1 MQLQTPMKTI
11 ENLQR
16 CIKDSNHIVAILGI
30 EMLVESGGRNF
41 DSNEESY
48 RMEEEY
54 GACPEEL
61 LSGSFYC
68 AKKERFYKFYK
79 KEMLGMKIGATAG
92 YEALYKLQQQG
103 KLHTVINLNYHPI
116 PEPYHFARVIELN
129 GNIQHYHCTK
139 CHKTY
144 DASYILQSQGIPQCS
159 VCNGSIRPDIRLIG
173 ERINNSMLT
182 LALEACDQADVVMIL
197 GQNIFGDRLQ
207 SNSSDI
213 ERRHQTKIL
222 FSQEK
227 YLPEERA
234 DFIIHDE
241 IQQIMPLLIQ

>member
-1 MQLQTPMKTI
+1 MK
-11 ENLQR
+11 NL
-16 CIKDSNHIVAILGI
+16 SY
-30 EMLVESGGRNF
+30 GRRIWCLPGRITEWF
-41 DSNEESY
+41 F
-48 RMEEEY
+48 
-54 GACPEEL
+54 L
-61 LSGSFYC
+61 LC
-68 AKKERFYKFYK
+68 EKERFYKFYK

-103 KLHTVINLNYHPI
+103 KLHTVINQNYHPI
-116 PEPYHFARVIELN
+116 PEPYHFTRVIELN

-213 ERRHQTKIL
+213 ERRHQTKYYFHRKSISPKSGQTLLFMMKFSKLCL
-222 FSQEK
+222 FSFNK
-227 YLPEERA
+227 DWHIIKER
-234 DFIIHDE
+234 I
-241 IQQIMPLLIQ
+241 

>member
-11 ENLQR
+11 EYLQR
-16 CIKDSNHIVAILGI
+16 CLKDSHRIVAILGI
-30 EMLVESGGRNF
+30 EMLVESGGRNL

-68 AKKERFYKFYK
+68 SKKERFFKFYK
-79 KEMLGMKIGATAG
+79 KEILGMKLDATPG

-103 KLHTVINLNYHPI
+103 KLHTVINQNYHPI
-116 PEPYHFARVIELN
+116 PETYHFARVIELN
-129 GNIQHYHCTK
+129 GSIQHYHCTK
-139 CHKTY
+139 CHRTY
-144 DASYILQSQGIPQCS
+144 NVSYILQSQGIPQCC

-173 ERINNSMLT
+173 ERINNHMLT
-182 LALEACDQADVVMIL
+182 LALEACDQADVVIIM
-197 GQNIFGDRLQ
+197 GQNIFEDRLQ
-207 SNSSDI
+207 SSCPDI
-213 ERRHQTKIL
+213 QQRHQTRIL

-241 IQQIMPLLIQ
+241 IQQIMPLLVQ